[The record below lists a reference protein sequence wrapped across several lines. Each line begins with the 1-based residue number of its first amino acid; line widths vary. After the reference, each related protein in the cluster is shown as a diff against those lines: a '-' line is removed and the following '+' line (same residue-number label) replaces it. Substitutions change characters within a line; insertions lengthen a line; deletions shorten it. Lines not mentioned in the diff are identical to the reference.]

1 MIMWSL
7 NLAGSSTERSRKKK
21 GTRVLGV
28 SIGHCS
34 EAGEEDTKEFVS
46 DSEIMPQIF
55 FMFNGSLFSETK
67 DVKTITN
74 SKIKFKNS

>member
-7 NLAGSSTERSRKKK
+7 NLAGSSTERSRK

-34 EAGEEDTKEFVS
+34 EAGEEGTKEFVS